1 MRTGEIRGRCGGGQ
15 SEERDEVGVRGWSF
29 EQKVTKGTKVFWGG
43 GDADETKGRMR
54 LGVET

>member
-29 EQKVTKGTKVFWGG
+29 EQKGTKVTKVFGVG
-43 GDADETKGRMR
+43 GDGDETKGRMR
-54 LGVET
+54 LELET

>member
-1 MRTGEIRGRCGGGQ
+1 MRTGEIRGQCGGGQ
-15 SEERDEVGVRGWSF
+15 SEERDEVWVRGWSF
-29 EQKVTKGTKVFWGG
+29 EQKVTKVTKVF